1 MSTVVINHVKD
12 YDVMS
17 ARAADIIENTIE
29 NTQDQY
35 QCNLGLPTGDTPL
48 GTYHQL
54 VKKNLDWTDIATFN
68 LDNYLDLSPD
78 HPASF
83 TQYMR
88 NNLHNQI
95 NINKKNIFFPTTD
108 QNYDDTISTHGG
120 LDLILLGLGING
132 HIAFN
137 EPGSTVYSTSR
148 IVDLL
153 PQTLQINSKNFPS
166 DSPVPTQAVTMGI
179 ATILKAR
186 RVVLLVQGYKKLNIL
201 KQAMWNFPSAE
212 VPASFLQLH
221 KNLQVFYCD

>member
-1 MSTVVINHVKD
+1 MVVINHVKD

-35 QCNLGLPTGDTPL
+35 QCNLGLPTGNTPL

-54 VKKNLDWTDIATFN
+54 VKKNLDWTNIATFN

-108 QNYDDTISTHGG
+108 QNYDTTIYNHGG
-120 LDLILLGLGING
+120 LDLVLLGLGHNG

-137 EPGSTVYSTSR
+137 EPGSSVDSVTR
-148 IVDLL
+148 IVDLSA
-153 PQTLQINSKNFPS
+153 QTQEINSQLYPC
-166 DSPVPTQAVTMGI
+166 PIQAITMGI

-186 RVVLLVQGYKKLNIL
+186 RAILLVQGHRKLNIL
-201 KQAMWNFPSAE
+201 KQAMWDCPSAE